1 MTDFSADKL
10 RALDEAASNAR
21 PDGDGDFSSY
31 IKAEGALSR
40 YLKEYIPAILALAD
54 REKRMREALARAGM
68 RFDMLAPLV
77 IEGNSKLA
85 VTKWANE
92 ARAAALGEEKA

>member
-10 RALDEAASNAR
+10 RALDEKGANASNR
-21 PDGDGDFSSY
+21 H
-31 IKAEGALSR
+31 AEADAIAEISR
-40 YLKEYIPAILALAD
+40 YLINNRAAILAMAE
-54 REKRMREALARAGM
+54 REKRMREALERAGM
-68 RFDMLAPLV
+68 RFDMLSPLV

>member
-1 MTDFSADKL
+1 MIDPDKL
-10 RALDEAASNAR
+10 RALAARLEAPSYWISGSNEGHDGENDAPREAAA
-21 PDGDGDFSSY
+21 
-31 IKAEGALSR
+31 
-40 YLKEYIPAILALAD
+40 AILAMAE
-54 REKRMREALARAGM
+54 REKRMREALERAGM

-92 ARAAALGEEKA
+92 ARAAALGEEKAS